1 MTSSRAA
8 MHLVKRFVID
18 DQVAAAEL
26 VERHHRPARQVKAM
40 ASRKGGRLLYG

>member
-1 MTSSRAA
+1 MTSSRA
-8 MHLVKRFVID
+8 HVDLVKRVVIG
-18 DQVAAAEL
+18 DQAAAAEL